1 MHGALRIRTAH
12 AKPCIIRTGNLN
24 TITITITITIS
35 QAISPDG
42 QPVLGGK
49 CMFRQSGRLLHHAMA
64 LPLHPRLQAL
74 LGGKN
79 TVRQS
84 GRLLHRIRS
93 FYLKE
98 DAGKRLFSSWAISS
112 FSFFLLF
119 LSFFLFFFPSFF
131 PLSLFP
137 ASSSRSK

>member
-24 TITITITITIS
+24 TITITIT
-35 QAISPDG
+35 ISPDG

-98 DAGKRLFSSWAISS
+98 DAGKRLFSSWAIFLFLFPQHHLVCGSS
-112 FSFFLLF
+112 FCPPPPTNPPTHPPTNAPPWAAGL
-119 LSFFLFFFPSFF
+119 P
-131 PLSLFP
+131 
-137 ASSSRSK
+137 